1 MASKVK
7 VPGAMP
13 SVDDIMRYEQ
23 GEMDEAET
31 IKFFQ
36 GLIDSGMAWKLQGS
50 YGRAAMS
57 FIEAG
62 LCKRA
67 KK

>member
-1 MASKVK
+1 MSKTKVT

-23 GEMDEAET
+23 GEMTKDET

-36 GLIDSGMAWKLQGS
+36 GLIDSGMAWRLQGC
-50 YGRAAMS
+50 YGRGASAL
-57 FIEAG
+57 IKAG
-62 LCKRA
+62 YCKA
-67 KK
+67 K